1 MYDNLKKIDPDI
13 YKSMKAELKRQRQH
27 LELIA
32 SENFTAEAVLEAQGS
47 VLTNKYAEGYSGARW
62 YGGCEFVDRAENI
75 AVSRVKE
82 LFSAEYANVQP
93 HSGTQANM
101 AVMLA
106 ALKIGD
112 TILAMDLACGGH
124 LSHGHPLNFSGKF
137 YNIVAYGVDKKAER
151 LDYEAIK
158 DLALKHKPQM
168 IIAGASAYPRMIDF
182 KKFREIADKVGACL
196 LVDMAHFAGLVA
208 AKIYPNPCEY
218 AEYVTSTTHK
228 TLRGPRGGFIL
239 ARKEFGKKINTALFP
254 GIQGGPLMH
263 VIAAKAVAFGLALK
277 PEFIS
282 YQKQV
287 VNNAV
292 IFAAAMQKL
301 GYRIVSG
308 GTDSHMF
315 LVDLG
320 PKGISGKEA
329 SSILGRVN
337 ITVNKN
343 LIPYDSKPPAVTSGI
358 RIGSPAVTT
367 RGMKESQMKEIAGF
381 IELALAGRDDS
392 AELEKVKKQVI
403 ELTNKFPLYQG
414 LE

>member
-367 RGMKESQMKEIAGF
+367 RGMKESQMKEIAEF